1 MIKGN
6 KIFFLLTILL
16 LIGFA
21 YKHDLGAVFYK
32 YVDEKGVL
40 HFVDDP
46 ARIPME
52 YRKDLQTYSEKY
64 DQFSEEKKLDLIE
77 KDQAEFNR
85 NQEEQTAEQDYLEI
99 QETSENKSEE
109 LADQSQDSESLETQV
124 IIRGNHVLVPVT
136 LGYEE
141 NEVETLLLL
150 DTGASIIALH
160 QNIAEQLKIRISKV
174 VKAQVAGG
182 KTIRFKLTRLSY
194 VQVGPHRM
202 ENVRAGILN
211 YKGPSVEHNGLLGV
225 NFLRNF
231 EYSID
236 YKNKVIKWKH

>member
-124 IIRGNHVLVPVT
+124 IIRFWQRYVMDKIFDSSDGWECQNMLTVC
-136 LGYEE
+136 
-141 NEVETLLLL
+141 LLMAQSAQTRQESRGVHYRR
-150 DTGASIIALH
+150 DFSEIDDKHFKKHI
-160 QNIAEQLKIRISKV
+160 EISR
-174 VKAQVAGG
+174 Q
-182 KTIRFKLTRLSY
+182 F
-194 VQVGPHRM
+194 
-202 ENVRAGILN
+202 
-211 YKGPSVEHNGLLGV
+211 
-225 NFLRNF
+225 
-231 EYSID
+231 
-236 YKNKVIKWKH
+236 